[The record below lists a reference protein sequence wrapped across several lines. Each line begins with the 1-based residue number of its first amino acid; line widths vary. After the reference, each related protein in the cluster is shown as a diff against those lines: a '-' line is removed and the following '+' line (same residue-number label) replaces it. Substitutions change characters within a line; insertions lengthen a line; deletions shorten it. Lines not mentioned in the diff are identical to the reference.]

1 LIWESSGKRS
11 HNFILTLG
19 VSNQEESRVQVP
31 RHGAAVIVIF
41 IVIMLAYAAIQPDR
55 FEVHRSTGIKASND
69 VIVPFDKRDPNIKGA
84 YAGPRER

>member
-1 LIWESSGKRS
+1 VFPTKRKAV
-11 HNFILTLG
+11 FKFLAI
-19 VSNQEESRVQVP
+19 
-31 RHGAAVIVIF
+31 GAAVIVIF